1 MFKLKLYIVITLVI
15 SKENLVLNADSPTAN
30 VFDSFDDANENNEP
44 ETTVPDASEEHTTS
58 SAVLDTESTL
68 EDDSIKTGDDAQEL
82 PNVIENEPEANV
94 PENIEENTSEMHNTE
109 STLEDNGNENNDS
122 LEANDGE
129 RLDTIEDGVNA
140 NIEENTN
147 ADRSEKDAN
156 YINLENNDSSEITT
170 KVNTIDDKLVDHD
183 DDKTLEEVDLSEKET
198 SADKDVTDSFD
209 ETKTDNHS
217 TDSFDNSE
225 QATENEDIED
235 DHQQTNDLHAIDLVN
250 QDSSEDNNNMILLT
264 NDIKSEDFKIVDS
277 NQDLTQD
284 GPMIGS
290 KSITSM
296 YKYMFIFKIS
306 FVAYILLHLST

>member
-1 MFKLKLYIVITLVI
+1 MFKLKLYIVIALVI
-15 SKENLVLNADSPTAN
+15 SKENLVLNADNPTAN
-30 VFDSFDDANENNEP
+30 VFDSFDDTNENNEP
-44 ETTVPDASEEHTTS
+44 EATVPDASEEHTTS

-94 PENIEENTSEMHNTE
+94 PENIEENTSKSEMHNTE

-122 LEANDGE
+122 IESLDEE
-129 RLDTIEDGVNA
+129 RLHTVEEGVNPD
-140 NIEENTN
+140 IEKNTN
-147 ADRSEKDAN
+147 ADKSDEDTN
-156 YINLENNDSSEITT
+156 DVNLENNDSSEITT
-170 KVNTIDDKLVDHD
+170 KVNTVEDKLVDYD

-264 NDIKSEDFKIVDS
+264 NDIKSEDFKIDDS
-277 NQDLTQD
+277 NQDLTLD
-284 GPMIGS
+284 GPIIGS
-290 KSITSM
+290 KSITSV
-296 YKYMFIFKIS
+296 YICS
-306 FVAYILLHLST
+306 FLKFHL